1 VRLSRLTLALIGG
14 GLAVCARAHSDDRRR
29 IRRLRDEA
37 RRLGELARTDPLTGL
52 PNRRAFDERFAS
64 EVARARRYGHRL
76 ALALMDLDHFKRVND
91 DYGHTAGDELLREAA
106 LRLQGSV
113 RAGEVVA
120 RFGGDEFA
128 WLLPEA
134 DVGAAELA
142 ADRVRRTLSERP
154 VGPLIRATLSVGV
167 ACLEQ
172 SGDGPALLRR
182 ADGALMAA
190 KAAGRDRVLRATTA

>member
-1 VRLSRLTLALIGG
+1 GEPIPENEGAGADIRSAAREEVLLLPLLYLSARAHQKGDARSPDRRDSDPVSPVISVRPSRLVLALIGG
-14 GLAVCARAHSDDRRR
+14 GLAVCARAHGDDRRR
-29 IRRLRDEA
+29 IRRLRAEA

-106 LRLQGSV
+106 LRLQRSV

-120 RFGGDEFA
+120 R
-128 WLLPEA
+128 
-134 DVGAAELA
+134 
-142 ADRVRRTLSERP
+142 
-154 VGPLIRATLSVGV
+154 
-167 ACLEQ
+167 
-172 SGDGPALLRR
+172 
-182 ADGALMAA
+182 
-190 KAAGRDRVLRATTA
+190 

>member
-1 VRLSRLTLALIGG
+1 LRRSRVALAVIGG
-14 GLAVCARAHSDDRRR
+14 GLAVCARAHSDERRR
-29 IRRLRDEA
+29 IRRLRAEA
-37 RRLGELARTDPLTGL
+37 RVLAELARTDALTGL

-106 LRLQGSV
+106 LRLQRSI
-113 RAGEVVA
+113 RAGEAVA
-120 RFGGDEFA
+120 RVGGDEFA

-134 DVGAAELA
+134 DDRAAEVA
-142 ADRVRRTLSERP
+142 AERVRRTLSERP
-154 VGPLIRATLSVGV
+154 VGPVIRATVSVGV
-167 ACLEQ
+167 A
-172 SGDGPALLRR
+172 SVAPADDGAALLRL

-190 KAAGRDRVLRATTA
+190 KAAGRDRVLRASAV